1 MNRRFRTIMTALLIL
16 LCMLAGLTS
25 CGGSKVRADA
35 DLEGKYIAVLGE
47 MLGVAMSDDLEG
59 FGLELKSGGK
69 GTITADGNSGNMKWE
84 NDDTTVTLTVDGE
97 KMVASRGQDCLVF
110 DDMLGMGLKMTF
122 AKEGTA
128 AADPALYLPESEK
141 YMLRDWQSV
150 SVTDIL
156 GDPVDE
162 AEMAPDALKMT
173 FHGDHTLDAVI
184 EGKEYKGVPWT
195 NLGDYGSVDSEEVK
209 LTWNVKEDGLETDY
223 VKDGEYYTFFCPEDP
238 EAYAKAAA
246 AVETEAETEEE
257 TQEETE
263 AETEAEVPAAGLPEA
278 GTGSYADYWGG
289 SWYGWYEVESCS
301 GEYEDLEGNWWD
313 ACAEIT
319 VNDDNTGHI
328 YIWDT
333 DGSSDDLFSAV
344 NVTFKE
350 GTTPNGCMVS
360 ESGSFWVPDTNIGHA
375 DWIVDPGAS
384 DVSAF
389 DHMICIEGDYED
401 ESGDLHYYIYLKP
414 WGADWEDVR
423 SFDEKWLP
431 GTYDSWYVN
440 VKDGEMPGEIGG

>member
-173 FHGDHTLDAVI
+173 FHGDHTLDDEVQHNSFFLSSTP
-184 EGKEYKGVPWT
+184 EVLQTQRVYNDKGALQVLI
-195 NLGDYGSVDSEEVK
+195 ND
-209 LTWNVKEDGLETDY
+209 N
-223 VKDGEYYTFFCPEDP
+223 
-238 EAYAKAAA
+238 
-246 AVETEAETEEE
+246 
-257 TQEETE
+257 
-263 AETEAEVPAAGLPEA
+263 
-278 GTGSYADYWGG
+278 
-289 SWYGWYEVESCS
+289 SC
-301 GEYEDLEGNWWD
+301 
-313 ACAEIT
+313 T
-319 VNDDNTGHI
+319 
-328 YIWDT
+328 
-333 DGSSDDLFSAV
+333 
-344 NVTFKE
+344 
-350 GTTPNGCMVS
+350 
-360 ESGSFWVPDTNIGHA
+360 
-375 DWIVDPGAS
+375 
-384 DVSAF
+384 
-389 DHMICIEGDYED
+389 
-401 ESGDLHYYIYLKP
+401 YLK
-414 WGADWEDVR
+414 AL
-423 SFDEKWLP
+423 SL
-431 GTYDSWYVN
+431 
-440 VKDGEMPGEIGG
+440 